1 MSLFSAVL
9 PQSILRQLTDLA
21 RTEGAALHLGVYY
34 KNTLVSLCHAL
45 EDAIAE
51 SQGRPVVLAA
61 FQLGK
66 WYLQEADRYG
76 QLADRSRQVVILAAP
91 DAGFADHGTSQ
102 RSNVALVSLDPADP
116 VAQEWHLTIVSPSY
130 SAMVL
135 CQELAPED
143 YGPEG
148 PPQSDLER
156 KFYGLWTFVPQWVE
170 RAAQLLVD
178 HAALYEPA
186 LAEHLRA
193 QLAAVAAERSAAPAD
208 DWLAV
213 ATQVVNYLQATH
225 QHRHP
230 KMTRAQL
237 GFETAEPL
245 DRNLV
250 SNELQAFLRLAE
262 LLDLSD
268 GANPAAST
276 EVAAL
281 VEAIGQLLDLPVM
294 QLKRMRLAALL
305 HRIEQWPPSLV
316 RELPTGDGDCCALRG
331 AQMLRVMPR
340 LRAIARILHHLDE
353 RWDGAGQPAGLAGDE
368 IPLESRVVALC
379 ADFQRSRAAGEPPEA
394 ILQRYHDDSGRWDPK
409 LLNTLALLVQGLAQG
424 WQLPQ
429 VPLRATSGLWLLDE
443 GGELATPEPA
453 EARRVESNGWE
464 TERMVKEI

>member
-1 MSLFSAVL
+1 VL

-34 KNTLVSLCHAL
+34 KNTLVALCHAL
-45 EDAIAE
+45 EDAIAQ
-51 SQGRPVVLAA
+51 SQGQPVVLAA

-91 DAGFADHGTSQ
+91 DAGFAEHMTSQ
-102 RSNVALVSLDPADP
+102 RSNVALVSLDPTDP

-143 YGPEG
+143 YGAEG

-156 KFYGLWTFVPQWVE
+156 KFYGLWTFVPQWVD
-170 RAAQLLVD
+170 RAAELLVD
-178 HAALYEPA
+178 RAALYEPA
-186 LAEHLRA
+186 LADQLRA
-193 QLAAVAAERSAAPAD
+193 QLAAVAAERATASAD

-213 ATQVVNYLQATH
+213 TTQVVNYLQVTH

-230 KMTRAQL
+230 KIARAQL
-237 GFETAEPL
+237 GFETTEPL

-268 GANPAAST
+268 AANSAAASD
-276 EVAAL
+276 VAAL
-281 VEAIGQLLDLPVM
+281 VEAIGQLLDVPVA

-305 HRIEQWPPSLV
+305 HRIEQWPASLV
-316 RELPTGDGDCCALRG
+316 GAMPASEGDCCALRG

-340 LRAIARILHHLDE
+340 LRLIAQILNHLDE
-353 RWDGAGQPAGLAGDE
+353 RWDGAGQPSGLAGDG

-379 ADFQRSRAAGEPPEA
+379 ADFQRSRAAGEEAEA
-394 ILQRYHDDSGRWDPK
+394 ILQRYQDDGGRWDPK
-409 LLNTLALLVQGLAQG
+409 LLNTLALLVQGLGQG
-424 WQLPQ
+424 WQLPE
-429 VPLRATSGLWLLDE
+429 VPLRVASGLWLLDE
-443 GGELATPEPA
+443 GGQPVMPEA
-453 EARRVESNGWE
+453 VGSHRVESNGSGS
-464 TERMVKEI
+464 ERVGKEVS